1 MRCARIAVAM
11 SALMIVLSAG
21 PAGAHSSKTPTPSP
35 PVPPC
40 SHLSSTKLAKY
51 FDVGQLKFEGVTPH
65 SDICTWLGK
74 RSGHYHAQL
83 QIGFSPGS
91 KSLFDTVTKAAQ
103 KSAKRQGAAF
113 ATVQKRSPAIIE
125 VSKIDHGQSLKP
137 CDPSHTIPEF
147 GPPQCLSDPA
157 WYTDSADAYGRMKN
171 GGAYV
176 IVSANAGAEL
186 GDIGVHEMVK
196 LSKDILAGKV

>member
-1 MRCARIAVAM
+1 MRFARIAVAI
-11 SALMIVLSAG
+11 SALMIVLSVG
-21 PAGAHSSKTPTPSP
+21 PAGAQFQQEAHATSGPSMQSP
-35 PVPPC
+35 
-40 SHLSSTKLAKY
+40 LSTKLAKY
-51 FDVGQLKFEGVTPH
+51 FDVGALKFEGVTPH

-113 ATVQKRSPAIIE
+113 ATVQKSSPAIIE
-125 VSKIDHGQSLKP
+125 VSKIDHGESLKP

-186 GDIGVHEMVK
+186 GDTGVHEMVK
-196 LSKDILAGKV
+196 LCKDILAGKV

>member
-1 MRCARIAVAM
+1 MRFARIAIAI
-11 SALMIVLSAG
+11 SALMIVLSVG
-21 PAGAHSSKTPTPSP
+21 PAGASSSKKPTPP
-35 PVPPC
+35 PPC
-40 SHLSSTKLAKY
+40 SHLSATKLATY
-51 FDVGQLKFEGVTPH
+51 FDVGALKFEGVTPH

-91 KSLFDTVTKAAQ
+91 KSLFDTVTKDAQ
-103 KSAKRQGAAF
+103 KSAKRQGATF
-113 ATVQKRSPAIIE
+113 ATVQKSSPAIIE
-125 VSKIDHGQSLKP
+125 VSKIDHGASLKP
-137 CDPSHTIPEF
+137 CDPSHTIAQF

-186 GDIGVHEMVK
+186 GDTGVHEMVK
-196 LSKDILAGKV
+196 LCKDILAGKV